1 MLLFVFRGPREDEL
15 AIYSLE
21 WSMKGGVVH
30 CRCAI
35 RFHEVFCLTNDRILP
50 HFGCHTL
57 DADPTVIGGVLAP
70 DQLCH
75 GYILLRC
82 GDMFRPVFSY
92 LPTLIPKIFRSSP
105 QPYTRHNHLRFPT
118 TANRRPQLLL
128 QSLVPFFQAANPL
141 LSLSGL
147 TFVSLDHTSSHCLLN
162 SFHNN
167 LCLESR
173 GHIWPE
179 CLYP

>member
-1 MLLFVFRGPREDEL
+1 MYDRFPRSLLPDQRL
-15 AIYSLE
+15 
-21 WSMKGGVVH
+21 H
-30 CRCAI
+30 
-35 RFHEVFCLTNDRILP
+35 P

-57 DADPTVIGGVLAP
+57 DADPPLLTASSPLTNSAT
-70 DQLCH
+70 DT
-75 GYILLRC
+75 LLRC

-147 TFVSLDHTSSHCLLN
+147 TFVSLDHTSSHCLIN